1 MPDRDGVLVHQD
13 FFDQQPKDL
22 LPGHDIERVDSGSDP
37 SAEIGEA
44 VNQVQVLGLVGSGRF
59 KGLQLRLDC
68 MVLLAQF
75 WDPAA

>member
-22 LPGHDIERVDSGSDP
+22 LTGHDIERVGSCLNP

-59 KGLQLRLDC
+59 KGFQL
-68 MVLLAQF
+68 
-75 WDPAA
+75 